1 MISKLLFLREGYALE
16 FMIMFKAAL
25 LGIIEGLTE
34 FLPVSSTGHL
44 IIFSNLIDFYKHSSK
59 AFVDMF
65 NMVIQ
70 LGAILAV
77 VVFYQKK
84 IWSTIIHLFP
94 SKETPLNESGLY
106 FWGMIIISC
115 IPAAAIGLPLD
126 DWVQE
131 HLFNPVVVACT
142 LFFGALWMIYSE
154 NKLRRN
160 KMTSLD
166 DLSLTPKQALTVGFY
181 QVLSIIPGMSRSAST
196 IIGGWSCGLSTVAA
210 AEYSFFLAIPVM
222 VGQALIHIL
231 KMLQMPTPLTRI
243 EWTALGVGFTVSFI
257 VALLV
262 IRSFLTFLKKKP
274 LRYFAV
280 YRLIFAVSVNF

>member
-1 MISKLLFLREGYALE
+1 MDVVVML
-16 FMIMFKAAL
+16 KATL

-44 IIFSNLIDFYKHSSK
+44 IIFSNLMDFYKHSSK
-59 AFVDMF
+59 EFVDMF

-77 VVFYQKK
+77 VVFYWKK

-94 SKETPLNESGLY
+94 SKNTSPEQCGLY
-106 FWGMIIISC
+106 FWSMILISC
-115 IPAAAIGLPLD
+115 IPAAAIGLPFD
-126 DWVQE
+126 DVIQKY
-131 HLFNPVVVACT
+131 LFNPLVVSCT

-154 NKLRRN
+154 NKLR
-160 KMTSLD
+160 KAKVTSLD
-166 DLSLTPKQALTVGFY
+166 DMIITPKQALTIGLF
-181 QVLSIIPGMSRSAST
+181 QTLSMIPGMSRSAST

-222 VGQALIHIL
+222 MGQALLHIL
-231 KMLQMPTPLTRI
+231 KMLKMPTPLTNL
-243 EWTALGVGFTVSFI
+243 EWTSLGVGFGVSFI

-262 IRSFLTFLKKKP
+262 IGSFLNFLKKKP
-274 LRYFAV
+274 MRYFAV
-280 YRLIFAVSVNF
+280 YRILFAFIVLIAGFFGLLSQVNF